1 MQARNPTR
9 QNQQRKTLPI
19 AEDATTETAAM
30 QAVTQAAMV
39 AMAKVVV
46 LATKGELRAVPRDDP
61 KVVLKVAI
69 PAAGAVG
76 VAVKVANAKT
86 PTSVNAL
93 TPTAKPWVPTWTCPR
108 MVSTAMFAKN
118 VLRALTVVIEMAA
131 KVARVS
137 EMKRAIAAMS
147 AIAIRATFPLTPK
160 ATPPIANP
168 ANNAVATDA
177 TVTTAAMIA
186 GLARTT
192 GQRQPNST
200 TPTASQET
208 QPHRLRLL
216 ILANHA
222 ARVTATGVTALNV
235 ESAQSVVIA
244 TSPMRRVPRPC
255 QSAQA
260 SNPKTRKSQS
270 WFGPRTSRNLPKRQ
284 LQHPLNRA

>member
-1 MQARNPTR
+1 
-9 QNQQRKTLPI
+9 
-19 AEDATTETAAM
+19 
-30 QAVTQAAMV
+30 
-39 AMAKVVV
+39 
-46 LATKGELRAVPRDDP
+46 
-61 KVVLKVAI
+61 
-69 PAAGAVG
+69 
-76 VAVKVANAKT
+76 
-86 PTSVNAL
+86 
-93 TPTAKPWVPTWTCPR
+93 
-108 MVSTAMFAKN
+108 MFAKN
-118 VLRALTVVIEMAA
+118 ADSAMNEVTEVSEMAA
-131 KVARVS
+131 KAVPTNA
-137 EMKRAIAAMS
+137 MKRAIAAMS
-147 AIAIRATFPLTPK
+147 AITIRATFPLTPK

-270 WFGPRTSRNLPKRQ
+270 WSGPRTSRNLPKRQ
-284 LQHPLNRA
+284 LQHPLNQS